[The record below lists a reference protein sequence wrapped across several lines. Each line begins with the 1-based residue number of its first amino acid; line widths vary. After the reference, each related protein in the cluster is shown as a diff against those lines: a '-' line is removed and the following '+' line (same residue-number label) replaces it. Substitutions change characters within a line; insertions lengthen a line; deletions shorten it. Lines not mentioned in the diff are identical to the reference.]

1 VKLVT
6 IHVVTLIDI
15 ILVWIHLAAATFWVG
30 GMLFLSL
37 VAVPLLKKDP
47 DPSSAQRGFINLARR
62 FRTLVWIALSLLV
75 ITGTILLPNHVNLS
89 LSLGEWPM
97 AVLIKLSL
105 VLLLI
110 GMSVAHD
117 QLIAPKVRTLKQKPT
132 AELVAVE
139 KILLCLSPVVGRLT
153 LLLGLAILCAA
164 VFMVRS

>member
-1 VKLVT
+1 M
-6 IHVVTLIDI
+6 TLIDI
-15 ILVWIHLAAATFWVG
+15 IFVWIHLTAATFWVG

-62 FRTLVWIALSLLV
+62 FRTLVWIALSLLI

-89 LSLGEWPM
+89 VSLGEWPP

-110 GMSVAHD
+110 VVSVAHD
-117 QLIAPKVRTLKQKPT
+117 QLIGPKVRTLKHKPT
-132 AELVAVE
+132 SELAVVE
-139 KILLCLSPVVGRLT
+139 KILLRLSPVVGRLT
-153 LLLGLAILCAA
+153 LLLGLATFVAA
-164 VFMVRS
+164 VFIVRS

>member
-1 VKLVT
+1 
-6 IHVVTLIDI
+6 VTLIDI
-15 ILVWIHLAAATFWVG
+15 IFVWIHLTAATFWVG

-62 FRTLVWIALSLLV
+62 FRTLVWIALSLLI

-89 LSLGEWPM
+89 VSLGEWPP

-110 GMSVAHD
+110 VVSVAHD
-117 QLIAPKVRTLKQKPT
+117 QLIGPKVRTLKHKPT
-132 AELVAVE
+132 SELAVVE
-139 KILLCLSPVVGRLT
+139 KILLRLSPVVGRLT
-153 LLLGLAILCAA
+153 LLLGLATFVAA
-164 VFMVRS
+164 VFIVRS